1 MRFTAITSL
10 PLLSASLVG
19 ATSNMPTPTRT
30 TATESLTTLPASTDA
45 SAYLSEIYS
54 PFGGVPT
61 QVTGA
66 LATTLASSLFS
77 LEKSWET
84 NSMASSN
91 NAAIWSAAAKD
102 TRASEVLH
110 SLDKSGYNYGQ
121 VITNDWYSKYVP
133 DDVKS
138 EVAGYNGAWESVF
151 MEAIITG
158 IEESGTASSTATA
171 TATPTSE
178 VRTAAAAGLMARC
191 TGLAVA
197 AAAGALGA
205 VVAAI

>member
-1 MRFTAITSL
+1 MRLTAITSL
-10 PLLSASLVG
+10 TLLG
-19 ATSNMPTPTRT
+19 ATLAGASSNMPTPTRT
-30 TATESLTTLPASTDA
+30 TSTESLTTLPASTDA

-66 LATTLASSLFS
+66 LATTLASSLYG

-102 TRASEVLH
+102 PKASEILQ

-121 VITNDWYSKYVP
+121 VITNDWYAKYVP
-133 DDVKS
+133 DAVKS

-151 MEAIITG
+151 MGAIITG
-158 IEESGTASSTATA
+158 TEEGGTASSTAA
-171 TATPTSE
+171 STATPTSE
-178 VRTAAAAGLMARC
+178 VSTAAAAGLVAKC
-191 TGLAVA
+191 TGVAIA
-197 AAAGALGA
+197 AAVGA
-205 VVAAI
+205 VGVAMAAM